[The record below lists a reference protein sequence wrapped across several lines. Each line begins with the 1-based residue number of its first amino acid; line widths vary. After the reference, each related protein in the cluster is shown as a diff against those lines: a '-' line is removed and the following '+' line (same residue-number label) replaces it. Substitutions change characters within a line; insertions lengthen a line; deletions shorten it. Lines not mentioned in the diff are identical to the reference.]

1 MAVIRD
7 DADRSVLHGLYR
19 QLPGVLR
26 EPLVKS
32 GMKVKNL
39 REIRLRAK
47 RPVMLNT
54 DYGECFLTKEGTVTN
69 DFKYALCFSSKEL
82 WGILEYFC
90 DSSIYAY
97 GEEIKKGFL
106 TLPGGHRVGICGSV
120 CKEAGDVSGVRYVT
134 GLNIRVAHEKKG
146 VAGQMIDRLFSNQ
159 QFLNTLVI
167 SSPGCGKTTLLRD
180 IVRIISD
187 QKMLNVSV
195 VDERNEIAAC
205 YHGTPQNDI
214 GIRTDVIDN
223 CEKLQGM
230 QIVLRVMN
238 PQVIAVDE
246 IGSAGESEM
255 IKEIAKSGCKMIA
268 TAHCSGIEEAKG
280 RKWIWPLI
288 EQGLFKRIIVLQKD
302 FSAKLYDN
310 TGKELEL

>member
-1 MAVIRD
+1 MVVIGD
-7 DADRSVLHGLYR
+7 DAAGSVLHGLYR

-54 DYGECFLTKEGTVTN
+54 DHGELFLTKEGTVAN

-82 WGILEYFC
+82 WNILEYFC

-106 TLPGGHRVGICGSV
+106 TLSGGHRVGICGSV
-120 CKEAGDVSGVRYVT
+120 CNEAGGISSVRYVT

-146 VAGQMIDRLFSNQ
+146 VANQIIDGLFLDQ
-159 QFLNTLVI
+159 TFLNTLVI

-187 QKMLNVSV
+187 QKMMNVSV

-205 YHGTPQNDI
+205 YQGTPQNDI

-246 IGSAGESEM
+246 IGSSGEAEM
-255 IKEIAKSGCKMIA
+255 INEIAKSGCKVIA
-268 TAHCSGIEEAKG
+268 TAHCSGLEEVKD

-288 EQGLFKRIIVLQKD
+288 EQELFKRIVVLQRD

-310 TGKELEL
+310 TGKELNL